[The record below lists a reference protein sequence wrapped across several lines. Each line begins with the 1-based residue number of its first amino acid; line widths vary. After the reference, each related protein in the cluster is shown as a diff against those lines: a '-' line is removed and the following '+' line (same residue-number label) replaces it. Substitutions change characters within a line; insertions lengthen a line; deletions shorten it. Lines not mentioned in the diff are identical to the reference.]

1 MTERNP
7 PHSEEVEVSL
17 FGPGY
22 GECAVVHA
30 GGGDWIVL
38 DSFGPPRARPVA
50 LQYLDELGLDPARSV
65 RLIVATHWHDDHMRG
80 LSELVSR
87 CPEAHFCCASAL
99 GSREFMS
106 VAAALARTG
115 LPDQG
120 IREIHAVMTHLDQTD
135 AQPVWA
141 MASRRIHRLSS
152 CEVWSLSPDDEAY
165 TSFLKSLAPRPGTGR
180 EHGMH
185 SLTPNQLSVALL
197 LRFDGGGSCLFG
209 ADLERRGWTAVLQD
223 DARPRCRSSVFKVPH
238 HGSANAHLE
247 GVWDELLEPEPT
259 AILAPWRRGHG
270 ALPKK
275 EDVARILACTP
286 NAYATT
292 NTTRGAVPRDRWVKK
307 KLRNVG
313 AHITQESGTPGM
325 IRLRRSMA
333 VESSWRVDLFGSA
346 CHLRDF
352 AA

>member
-1 MTERNP
+1 M
-7 PHSEEVEVSL
+7 
-17 FGPGY
+17 
-22 GECAVVHA
+22 HA

-38 DSFGPPRARPVA
+38 DSFGPPRGRPVA

-80 LSELVSR
+80 LGELVSR

-106 VAAALARTG
+106 VAAALAKTG

-120 IREIHAVMTHLDQTD
+120 IREIHTVMTHLDRAD

-141 MASRRIHRLSS
+141 TASRRIHRSSS
-152 CEVWSLSPDDEAY
+152 CEVWSLSPHDEAY
-165 TSFLKSLAPRPGTGR
+165 TSFLKSLAPRPGIGP

-197 LRFDGGGSCLFG
+197 LRFDGGASCLFG
-209 ADLERRGWTAVLQD
+209 ADLERRGWTAVLRD
-223 DARPRCRSSVFKVPH
+223 DTRPRWKASVFKVPH
-238 HGSANAHLE
+238 HGSANAHPE

-259 AILAPWRRGHG
+259 AILSPWRRGRG
-270 ALPKK
+270 ALPKT
-275 EDVARILACTP
+275 EDVARILARTP
-286 NAYATT
+286 SAYATADAT
-292 NTTRGAVPRDRWVKK
+292 SGATQRDRWVKK
-307 KLRNVG
+307 RLRGVK
-313 AHITQESGTPGM
+313 AYVTPESGPPGM

-346 CHLRDF
+346 CHLKDF

>member
-1 MTERNP
+1 
-7 PHSEEVEVSL
+7 
-17 FGPGY
+17 
-22 GECAVVHA
+22 
-30 GGGDWIVL
+30 
-38 DSFGPPRARPVA
+38 
-50 LQYLDELGLDPARSV
+50 
-65 RLIVATHWHDDHMRG
+65 
-80 LSELVSR
+80 
-87 CPEAHFCCASAL
+87 
-99 GSREFMS
+99 
-106 VAAALARTG
+106 
-115 LPDQG
+115 
-120 IREIHAVMTHLDQTD
+120 
-135 AQPVWA
+135 
-141 MASRRIHRLSS
+141 
-152 CEVWSLSPDDEAY
+152 
-165 TSFLKSLAPRPGTGR
+165 
-180 EHGMH
+180 MH